1 MKIEISVYKD
11 DIEILENIINGQCHT
26 LMGSLD
32 LEDAVVLC
40 LISQV
45 LREMEFHDGWV
56 RLNAQEFSETNELH
70 EVNGGTDDK

>member
-11 DIEILENIINGQCHT
+11 DIEILENIIKGQCHT

-45 LREMEFHDGWV
+45 LRE
-56 RLNAQEFSETNELH
+56 
-70 EVNGGTDDK
+70 VNCLDK